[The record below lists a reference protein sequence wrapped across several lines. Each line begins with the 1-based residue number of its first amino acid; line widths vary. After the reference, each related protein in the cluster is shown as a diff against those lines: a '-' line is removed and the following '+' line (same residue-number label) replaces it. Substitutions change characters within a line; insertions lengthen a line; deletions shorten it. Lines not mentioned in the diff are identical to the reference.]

1 MTPPGVDNPQTF
13 QGARG
18 GEDGAAGVTFDGLL
32 DTVNRLWINT
42 LQFSLRR
49 N

>member
-1 MTPPGVDNPQTF
+1 MISRLAFGYFVS
-13 QGARG
+13 RG

-42 LQFSLRR
+42 LQFSLRQ